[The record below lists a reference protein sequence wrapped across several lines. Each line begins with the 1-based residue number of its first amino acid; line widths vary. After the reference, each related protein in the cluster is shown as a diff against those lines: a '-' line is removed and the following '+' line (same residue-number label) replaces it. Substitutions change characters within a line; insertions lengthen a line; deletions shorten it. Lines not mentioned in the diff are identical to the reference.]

1 MSAPLHDHPDSAAQA
16 AHHPATSVYYVVFAA
31 LLVLLAVTVGIAQLE
46 LGPLNFL
53 AAALVASIKAVL
65 IMLFF
70 MHVRYSPPLIWLV
83 AFAGFAWL
91 AILFAFTMADYYTRT

>member
-1 MSAPLHDHPDSAAQA
+1 MSAAHEHPGSAAHGE
-16 AHHPATSVYYVVFAA
+16 HHPQASVYYVVFAA
-31 LLVLLAVTVGIAQLE
+31 LLVLLAVTVGVAQFD
-46 LGPLNFL
+46 LGPLNFFV
-53 AAALVASIKAVL
+53 AALIATTKALL

-91 AILFAFTMADYYTRT
+91 AILFAFTLADYLTR